1 MVWRMSPYERRR
13 GGNALPGGLRGRSG
27 AGNARAGQRGSGHSA
42 AMTVGTQ
49 PDSELGSAGPA
60 SWRRGDA
67 NSTMA
72 GRRVRQHRSFA
83 SRGKARPDK
92 YRESRGQNRTR
103 EIRPSGIVER
113 LQETWP
119 VGMFSTRRAR
129 LISISTESRWP
140 RPCVG
145 DPRGRSEALD
155 RGARRPAIEPRKGL
169 VRGADAVVGA
179 EGNIAGGVIASRRR
193 APRGRRT
200 RACVRSLH
208 AENRE
213 ISRSP
218 ALVDDAPSWM
228 VRGVA
233 DRLAAGREGNAK
245 AVLPR

>member
-1 MVWRMSPYERRR
+1 MSPYERRR

-27 AGNARAGQRGSGHSA
+27 ADNARAGQRGSGYSA
-42 AMTVGTQ
+42 AMMVGAQ

-145 DPRGRSEALD
+145 DP
-155 RGARRPAIEPRKGL
+155 
-169 VRGADAVVGA
+169 
-179 EGNIAGGVIASRRR
+179 
-193 APRGRRT
+193 
-200 RACVRSLH
+200 
-208 AENRE
+208 
-213 ISRSP
+213 
-218 ALVDDAPSWM
+218 
-228 VRGVA
+228 
-233 DRLAAGREGNAK
+233 
-245 AVLPR
+245 